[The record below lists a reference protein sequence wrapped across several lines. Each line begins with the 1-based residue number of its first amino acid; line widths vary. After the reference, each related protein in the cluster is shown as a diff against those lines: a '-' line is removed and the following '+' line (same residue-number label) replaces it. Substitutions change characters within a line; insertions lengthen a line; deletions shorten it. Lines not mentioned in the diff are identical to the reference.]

1 MIIRRYPKQ
10 ATHLRHRLPFLRR
23 RFKLS
28 KTGRSLGPLLGMPPS
43 RRSAKA
49 LKAKLTSSKECLTS
63 KDSCSR
69 LTQTARPPSSRL
81 RRLNFLSPTA
91 MRTSSSTWTP
101 STSPREDTYTMPL
114 SWSTAR
120 VSPFFLL
127 IMKAATWKISYNNMA
142 AKKNFSIST

>member
-10 ATHLRHRLPFLRR
+10 PTHLRHRLPFLRR

-28 KTGRSLGPLLGMPPS
+28 KAGRSLGPLLGMPPS
-43 RRSAKA
+43 RRSAQA

-69 LTQTARPPSSRL
+69 STQTTRAPSPRL

-101 STSPREDTYTMPL
+101 STSPRENTYTMPL

-127 IMKAATWKISYNNMA
+127 IMKAATWKIS
-142 AKKNFSIST
+142 

>member
-1 MIIRRYPKQ
+1 MIIRRYLKQ

-28 KTGRSLGPLLGMPPS
+28 KSGRSLGPLLGMSPS
-43 RRSAKA
+43 RRSAQA

-91 MRTSSSTWTP
+91 MRTSSSTLTP
-101 STSPREDTYTMPL
+101 STSPREETYTMPL

-120 VSPFFLL
+120 VIPFFLL
-127 IMKAATWKISYNNMA
+127 IIKAATWKIS
-142 AKKNFSIST
+142 